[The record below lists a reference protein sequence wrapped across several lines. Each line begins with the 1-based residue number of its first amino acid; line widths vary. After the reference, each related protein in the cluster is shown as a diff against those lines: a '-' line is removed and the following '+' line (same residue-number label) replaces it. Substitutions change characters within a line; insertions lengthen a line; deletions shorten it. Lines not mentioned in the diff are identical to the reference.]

1 MCALAYISLI
11 PIHTHSKHPTT
22 PLRARMVYR
31 KRSFV
36 RERHGVSASAKFGC
50 RLQTQPHQPTCRLAP
65 TLVASMAPE
74 RTPEDGSASSR
85 SEDTHIEPPP
95 TAKAVYGVGGG
106 CAVNWFSI
114 LGGSR
119 YHFGRRCGETTAP
132 STDQFGNTA
141 AQHRLAGPYPS
152 DPTGEDTSSTAR
164 AWR

>member
-1 MCALAYISLI
+1 
-11 PIHTHSKHPTT
+11 
-22 PLRARMVYR
+22 
-31 KRSFV
+31 
-36 RERHGVSASAKFGC
+36 
-50 RLQTQPHQPTCRLAP
+50 
-65 TLVASMAPE
+65 MAPE

-119 YHFGRRCGETTAP
+119 YHIGRRCGETTAP

-141 AQHRLAGPYPS
+141 AQHRLAGLFLLVGAANGRDES
-152 DPTGEDTSSTAR
+152 DVCAGWLQLCGRGYTSLIHH
-164 AWR
+164 